1 MPAIGVSYNDNAVV
15 QDLWPSIRD
24 LDAINNYVVSN
35 APVIEVFQKNHQW
48 INDPITPVTS
58 QSVAAE
64 GADTIY
70 SNTDPVIQIN
80 YTEIVEKGF
89 KISETDENSKHMAIG
104 DRWAREKLKATEI
117 WKNQAEFDAING
129 VAFAGAG
136 LGAVTGVILQS
147 GGAYSVAPTGVT
159 FSAPP
164 NGGTTATGTL
174 TTSGTGNIQVTS
186 VVLTNVGSGYLA
198 SPAVAFTGGTGS
210 AAVAMATVGTAAR
223 TAGGLINQVT
233 TQAINGVTNSNV
245 GNSGNIPLTSSALN
259 GFLGASAAFG
269 KTVNTL
275 LVNANL
281 KQRISSFT
289 VNNTRNVDASSME
302 LVQAVDVYSSDFGIV
317 TIQYHRYVPTTALL
331 GYIKD
336 YFSVGFL
343 DVLHYSDRPANGY
356 YMAGAMVGEL
366 TYQLANQYAALYQN
380 GLN

>member
-1 MPAIGVSYNDNAVV
+1 M
-15 QDLWPSIRD
+15 
-24 LDAINNYVVSN
+24 
-35 APVIEVFQKNHQW
+35 
-48 INDPITPVTS
+48 
-58 QSVAAE
+58 
-64 GADTIY
+64 
-70 SNTDPVIQIN
+70 
-80 YTEIVEKGF
+80 
-89 KISETDENSKHMAIG
+89 
-104 DRWAREKLKATEI
+104 
-117 WKNQAEFDAING
+117 
-129 VAFAGAG
+129 
-136 LGAVTGVILQS
+136 
-147 GGAYSVAPTGVT
+147 
-159 FSAPP
+159 
-164 NGGTTATGTL
+164 
-174 TTSGTGNIQVTS
+174 
-186 VVLTNVGSGYLA
+186 
-198 SPAVAFTGGTGS
+198 
-210 AAVAMATVGTAAR
+210 
-223 TAGGLINQVT
+223 
-233 TQAINGVTNSNV
+233 
-245 GNSGNIPLTSSALN
+245 TSSALN